1 MFKAPSLALHM
12 GTNLKILCDVAL
24 KVVIEKRH
32 LPNLRWE
39 DDREKKTEIKELKK
53 LISGHWCNELSSLAL
68 KNLKE
73 KHWEKPTELPLT
85 SDILTLQTFISEQAD
100 KAYNNLINEG
110 KTNMRQNYKTL
121 AQCVLALTI
130 MFNRKR
136 VGDVQYLKLATYISA
151 DKNSVIEGEQA
162 FMRSLTSVEQILS
175 KRFKR
180 VVTGG
185 KGSKPVPILFS
196 IKLQKIID
204 CLIKIRTETSIVP
217 TSNPFLFA
225 NPGSQDRWMNGSNVM
240 RKLASSCGAK
250 NPNLLTSTRFRKHI
264 ATTLQLM
271 SMEDNEMEQV
281 ATFMGHT
288 KKTHAEFYRLPQD
301 IYQTAKVAKILL
313 LLEKG
318 KGEQFKGKSLN
329 EIELERD
336 IYYSSESESETDEAI
351 PLAEKVLRKA
361 ANAPLQNKEEK
372 KNENAENN
380 TNTVTKQLNLEEE
393 VCSSNMEQEADAEV
407 EDVNGNSKKT
417 ENTNKSIGKKK
428 EKENNSEMEVDTNNN
443 RKNAGGK
450 NKPLG
455 KKSESSNSVR
465 HRWSEKEKRIVLH
478 HFRGHI
484 LKKVAPKKHE
494 CEELISQHND
504 ILGCKSD
511 DNEQGLDEGGNKSPT
526 INIQSVVTFRDG
538 IRVDKTEGK
547 RNDTKEEESVL
558 PNDENQ
564 ELFLADSEL
573 TIYSANEYS
582 NSKVQLSKRK
592 QRHMSE
598 VSIQQL
604 EKMPKGSIER
614 KQFIAMLRKKGN
626 FLSPAQ
632 NEIKVVKRP
641 VKEVDPSNIL
651 PCVYCK
657 GFYMKRYL
665 KRHVKTCLQRPTTSG
680 AEDFRTADAQS
691 YLAFRSVDQKF
702 IDELRFKEGIL
713 NMRCD
718 NIAFIAKSDPLIL
731 SFAAFYAKR
740 HRHNHLNKVTKNK
753 IRELARL
760 WKDMKKYINDKN
772 FFAALKPENFKYFVL
787 STQNI
792 TGYNHNSQKFEKAPS
807 LALHMG
813 TTLRKVCEFAFSEIQ
828 QKNHIFISG
837 LDILKKTKDIKVLKE
852 LIKNNWSAEVSS
864 VANQNLV
871 ENQWNKP
878 TIIPLT
884 SDIKKLNNYV
894 KLRAEQCAD
903 KLKKQEDDK
912 KSFNDLQ
919 KCCFT
924 LLITLNRRRI
934 GELER
939 LELESYLKKNN
950 DLISEEFEQ
959 KLTETEKFLLKKYKR
974 IRIRGKRHKPVPV
987 LISKEVQEYINL
999 LLLVRKNFVPEN
1011 GYAALRWLAQSSGA
1025 EYPKTLTSG
1034 KLRKHIATIS
1044 QISDLSSSELEQL
1057 CTFLGHTMTTHQDFY
1072 RLPQEIYQTAKLTK
1086 LLLKSQNESV
1096 DVDDMNQE
1104 LGSDGDNDQS
1114 DDDEVINVVPSTSE
1128 GIGQNL
1134 KEKIITNSINVDKRS
1149 EQKSNGKGK
1158 SKKAS
1163 RYNLDENQLKISVMI
1178 RKPPTESEIEEFSKK
1193 YPIMENKDWKKIKV
1207 FVYNEY
1213 SKK

>member
-1 MFKAPSLALHM
+1 MRPDEISAVAKNDSIICLYGETLLNKHKRQQIATVVSNKIREMARLLIALKLMDRTICTLFDALKPENFRHLVSAAKEISGYNAETKMFKAPSLALHM

-504 ILGCKSD
+504 ILGCV
-511 DNEQGLDEGGNKSPT
+511 NW
-526 INIQSVVTFRDG
+526 
-538 IRVDKTEGK
+538 
-547 RNDTKEEESVL
+547 VL
-558 PNDENQ
+558 
-564 ELFLADSEL
+564 
-573 TIYSANEYS
+573 
-582 NSKVQLSKRK
+582 
-592 QRHMSE
+592 
-598 VSIQQL
+598 
-604 EKMPKGSIER
+604 
-614 KQFIAMLRKKGN
+614 
-626 FLSPAQ
+626 
-632 NEIKVVKRP
+632 
-641 VKEVDPSNIL
+641 
-651 PCVYCK
+651 
-657 GFYMKRYL
+657 
-665 KRHVKTCLQRPTTSG
+665 VKTL
-680 AEDFRTADAQS
+680 
-691 YLAFRSVDQKF
+691 
-702 IDELRFKEGIL
+702 
-713 NMRCD
+713 
-718 NIAFIAKSDPLIL
+718 
-731 SFAAFYAKR
+731 
-740 HRHNHLNKVTKNK
+740 
-753 IRELARL
+753 
-760 WKDMKKYINDKN
+760 
-772 FFAALKPENFKYFVL
+772 
-787 STQNI
+787 
-792 TGYNHNSQKFEKAPS
+792 
-807 LALHMG
+807 
-813 TTLRKVCEFAFSEIQ
+813 
-828 QKNHIFISG
+828 
-837 LDILKKTKDIKVLKE
+837 
-852 LIKNNWSAEVSS
+852 
-864 VANQNLV
+864 
-871 ENQWNKP
+871 
-878 TIIPLT
+878 
-884 SDIKKLNNYV
+884 
-894 KLRAEQCAD
+894 
-903 KLKKQEDDK
+903 
-912 KSFNDLQ
+912 
-919 KCCFT
+919 
-924 LLITLNRRRI
+924 
-934 GELER
+934 
-939 LELESYLKKNN
+939 
-950 DLISEEFEQ
+950 
-959 KLTETEKFLLKKYKR
+959 
-974 IRIRGKRHKPVPV
+974 
-987 LISKEVQEYINL
+987 
-999 LLLVRKNFVPEN
+999 
-1011 GYAALRWLAQSSGA
+1011 
-1025 EYPKTLTSG
+1025 
-1034 KLRKHIATIS
+1034 
-1044 QISDLSSSELEQL
+1044 
-1057 CTFLGHTMTTHQDFY
+1057 
-1072 RLPQEIYQTAKLTK
+1072 
-1086 LLLKSQNESV
+1086 
-1096 DVDDMNQE
+1096 
-1104 LGSDGDNDQS
+1104 
-1114 DDDEVINVVPSTSE
+1114 
-1128 GIGQNL
+1128 
-1134 KEKIITNSINVDKRS
+1134 
-1149 EQKSNGKGK
+1149 
-1158 SKKAS
+1158 
-1163 RYNLDENQLKISVMI
+1163 
-1178 RKPPTESEIEEFSKK
+1178 
-1193 YPIMENKDWKKIKV
+1193 
-1207 FVYNEY
+1207 VYNTY
-1213 SKK
+1213 RNQ